1 MSEYKKQYR
10 LFDIYR
16 YISTGTKSKIMG
28 IADYHAVHG
37 ILTTTCVDK
46 FVVNTDITDIEG
58 TLSED
63 AIKTHIRNVNA
74 HLRNCKKPGPRKGTP
89 RFRI

>member
-16 YISTGTKSKIMG
+16 YISTGEKSKIMG

-37 ILTTTCVDK
+37 ILTTTCTDTHAVIS
-46 FVVNTDITDIEG
+46 DITDIEG

-63 AIKTHIRNVNA
+63 AIKLHIKQVNA
-74 HLRNCKKPGPRKGTP
+74 YLRNCKKPGPRKGTP
-89 RFRI
+89 RFKI